1 MVEITRISTLSSYNT
16 AISNFQ
22 KVQGNLATLQDQIS
36 SGLKGRDFESYSGQ
50 VEQMTGLEKE
60 VKRLKMY
67 QDNNAET
74 TSRLQTTEQALDS
87 MIDITDKIQ
96 DLMTLRNNPTNVD
109 TVSFEQQLKGLRL
122 SMAKELNVNM
132 EGRFLFG
139 GTRSDVP
146 PVIDEPVVPEAFV
159 PGTPDTAYYQGAK
172 ENIITR
178 VQDNV
183 DLEFDARADD
193 PAFQALFTAI
203 SLALK
208 GHHEKDSALLRQAT
222 DQTTDAL
229 KGIIALRSHVQSQ
242 RTEVDRITLR
252 QKDTELYFAGV
263 VREIA
268 EVDKVD
274 AASRVAIDQATLQA
288 TFQVYARI
296 SGLRLSDFLR

>member
-1 MVEITRISTLSSYNT
+1 MVELTRISTLSSYNT

-36 SGLKGRDFESYSGQ
+36 SGKKGRDFESYTGQ
-50 VEQMTGLEKE
+50 VEQLTGLEKE

-67 QDNNAET
+67 QDHNAET

-87 MIDITDKIQ
+87 VIDITDKIQ
-96 DLMTLRNNPTNVD
+96 DLMTLRNNP
-109 TVSFEQQLKGLRL
+109 VSANSISFPQQLNGLRL
-122 SMAKELNVNM
+122 SVAKELNVSI
-132 EGRFLFG
+132 EGRYLFG
-139 GTRSDVP
+139 GTRTDAP
-146 PVIDEPVVPEAFV
+146 PVIDNPVPEAFT
-159 PGTPDTAYYQGAK
+159 PGTSDDAYYQGAK
-172 ENIITR
+172 ENVITR

-193 PAFQALFTAI
+193 PAFQKLFSAI

-208 GHHEKDSALLRQAT
+208 GENEKDNALIRQAT
-222 DQTTDAL
+222 NLTTEAL
-229 KGIIALRSHVQSQ
+229 KEIIALRSNVQSQ

-252 QKDTELYFAGV
+252 QKDTQLYFAGV
-263 VREIA
+263 VQEIA